1 MSMGVGQAEG
11 VDRITF
17 ALQRRAER
25 VAAQEARDEEARLLK
40 LDLRA
45 LLSRPDVLDTDYLVG
60 LLRATWE
67 RIPDDL
73 SLVGWESPST
83 EDEDECM
90 NEVLAIGSAVAD
102 VLAVY
107 ESREEERHE
116 PGPHDP

>member
-1 MSMGVGQAEG
+1 MSAGVGQAEG
-11 VDRITF
+11 VDRITY

-25 VAAQEARDEEARLLK
+25 VAAQEARDEESRLLK
-40 LDLRA
+40 QELRA
-45 LLSRPDVLDTDYLVG
+45 LLARPDVLDTDYLVS

-67 RIPDDL
+67 RLPDDL

-83 EDEDECM
+83 NDYDDQM
-90 NEVLAIGSAVAD
+90 NEVLAIGAAVAD

-107 ESREEERHE
+107 ESRKEERHE